1 MEISE
6 VIEFINQNK
15 ENQEFVQTLEQTGV
29 IKPKEVEVI
38 KEKEL
43 SDDELYTK
51 FIGKQGL
58 RDKLYNENADKFL
71 AKKLGIEVKDLTDDL
86 RKTEF
91 IPKSKLEEETGKF
104 KNKLIHNELKKD
116 FGEHYEIFKD
126 KVDISKITFEEEELK
141 GYSEQVEGIKTTFS
155 KYFEVKEE
163 ETVLGGLKGK
173 SPKNTNKTSE
183 QLYNEN
189 LSKAKKGNRDAYSE
203 TVKNKINIEN

>member
-1 MEISE
+1 MEE
-6 VIEFINQNK
+6 VK
-15 ENQEFVQTLEQTGV
+15 EESKEVQQPVQTVEKQEE
-29 IKPKEVEVI
+29 IKTRDYTDEELLNAVLNNKSVYDKIYEKASDKKISKLLNVDI
-38 KEKEL
+38 K
-43 SDDELYTK
+43 
-51 FIGKQGL
+51 
-58 RDKLYNENADKFL
+58 N
-71 AKKLGIEVKDLTDDL
+71 LTEED

-91 IPKSKLEEETGKF
+91 IPKSKLEEATGKF
-104 KNKLIHNELKKD
+104 KNKIIHNELKKD

-141 GYSEQVEGIKTTFS
+141 GYSEQVDGIKTTFS

-189 LSKAKKGNRDAYSE
+189 LSKAKQGNRNAYSE
-203 TVKNKINIEN
+203 AIKNRLNINN

>member
-1 MEISE
+1 MEE
-6 VIEFINQNK
+6 VK
-15 ENQEFVQTLEQTGV
+15 EESKEVQQPVQTVEKQEE
-29 IKPKEVEVI
+29 IKTRDYTDEELLNAVLNNKSVYDKIYEKASDKKISKLLNVDI
-38 KEKEL
+38 K
-43 SDDELYTK
+43 
-51 FIGKQGL
+51 
-58 RDKLYNENADKFL
+58 N
-71 AKKLGIEVKDLTDDL
+71 LTEED

-91 IPKSKLEEETGKF
+91 IPKSKLEEATGKF

-126 KVDISKITFEEEELK
+126 KVDISKITFEEEEFK

-189 LSKAKKGNRDAYSE
+189 LSKAKQGNRNAYSE
-203 TVKNKINIEN
+203 AIKNRLNINN